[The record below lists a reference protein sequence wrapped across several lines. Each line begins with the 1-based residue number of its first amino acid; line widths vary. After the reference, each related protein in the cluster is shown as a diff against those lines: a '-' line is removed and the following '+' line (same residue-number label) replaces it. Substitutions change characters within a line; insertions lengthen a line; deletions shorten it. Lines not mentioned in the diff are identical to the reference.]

1 MSQPADDCIF
11 CKIASG
17 TFGTTFVAETEHVVA
32 FDDISP
38 QAPAHVIVIPR
49 KHLET
54 LQELEA
60 TDSDLWLEM
69 LDVVQRVADTK
80 GIVQSGFRVITN
92 AGPDSGQE
100 VPHLHLHVIGGRK
113 LGPIA

>member
-1 MSQPADDCIF
+1 MSDVDGDCIF

-17 TFGTTFVAETEHVVA
+17 AFGTTFVAETKHVVA

-38 QAPAHVIVIPR
+38 QAPAHVLVIPR
-49 KHLET
+49 KHIES
-54 LQELEA
+54 LQELDRKDGA
-60 TDSDLWLEM
+60 LWQEM
-69 LDVVQRVADTK
+69 LEVVQRVVESK

-100 VPHLHLHVIGGRK
+100 VSHLHFHVIGGRK